1 MRLIEILQPQS
12 VLEVG
17 CTLGINQIILGTEFL
32 QITCDC
38 IRRSGNGVAT
48 VQALSGAERLSG
60 SLLDYAPEFSRDSEA
75 HLRIQVEQGI
85 AVFLHY

>member
-17 CTLGINQIILGTEFL
+17 CTLGINQIILGTRFL
-32 QITCDC
+32 QITDNC
-38 IRRSGNGVAT
+38 ISRRGNGVAT
-48 VQALSGAERLSG
+48 VQALSGTERLPG
-60 SLLDYAPEFSRDSEA
+60 SLLDHAPGFSRDSEA
-75 HLRIQVEQGI
+75 HLRIQVKQGI

>member
-32 QITCDC
+32 QITCNC
-38 IRRSGNGVAT
+38 ISRSGNGVAT
-48 VQALSGAERLSG
+48 FQALSGTERLPG
-60 SLLDYAPEFSRDSEA
+60 SLLDNAPEFSHDSEA
-75 HLRIQVEQGI
+75 HLRIQVNQDI